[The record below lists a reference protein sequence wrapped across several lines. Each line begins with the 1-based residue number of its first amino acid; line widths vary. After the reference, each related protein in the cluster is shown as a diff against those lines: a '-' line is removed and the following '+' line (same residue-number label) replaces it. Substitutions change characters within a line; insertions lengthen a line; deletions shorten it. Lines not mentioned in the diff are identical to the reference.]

1 MDLYALLGQ
10 FKDGKIDEQKVID
23 AIDESKSDMVPRSR
37 LNDKNAEID
46 ELKAEIT
53 NRDEQIAKLQ
63 DSVKDD
69 SELQKELDELKDK
82 NAEWQTKYQES
93 QLNNAVKLAVAKDAN
108 DADDI
113 LSLINKDELELQDD
127 GNVKGLDKAIESL
140 KESKP
145 YLFAESKPSGR
156 TPDDGKSVN
165 GGVTQEE
172 FNNMS
177 VAERTDLFV
186 NDRKTYDAL
195 INNQKRG
202 YNIWHKEQQLKV
214 HKSFQKYQQI

>member
-10 FKDGKIDEQKVID
+10 FKDGEIDKQKVID
-23 AIDESKSDMVPRSR
+23 AIDESKSGMVPRSR
-37 LNDKNAEID
+37 LNDKNAEIE

-113 LSLINKDELELQDD
+113 LAFINKDELELQDD

-156 TPDDGKSVN
+156 TPDDGKNVN
-165 GGVTQEE
+165 GGITQEE

-177 VAERTDLFV
+177 VAERTNLFV

-195 INNQKRG
+195 INN
-202 YNIWHKEQQLKV
+202 
-214 HKSFQKYQQI
+214 

>member
-10 FKDGKIDEQKVID
+10 FKDGEIDKQKVID
-23 AIDESKSDMVPRSR
+23 AIDESKSGMVPRSR

-113 LSLINKDELELQDD
+113 LAFINKDELELKDD

-156 TPDDGKSVN
+156 TPDDGKNVN
-165 GGVTQEE
+165 GGITQEE

-177 VAERTDLFV
+177 VAERTNLFV
-186 NDRKTYDAL
+186 NDRKTYDTL
-195 INNQKRG
+195 INN
-202 YNIWHKEQQLKV
+202 
-214 HKSFQKYQQI
+214 

>member
-10 FKDGKIDEQKVID
+10 FKDGEIDKQKVID
-23 AIDESKSDMVPRSR
+23 AIDESKSGMVPRSR

-113 LSLINKDELELQDD
+113 LAFINKDELELQDD

-186 NDRKTYDAL
+186 NDRKTYDTL
-195 INNQKRG
+195 INN
-202 YNIWHKEQQLKV
+202 
-214 HKSFQKYQQI
+214 

>member
-10 FKDGKIDEQKVID
+10 FKDGAIDKQKVID
-23 AIDESKSDMVPRSR
+23 AIDESKSGMVPRSR

-69 SELQKELDELKDK
+69 SELQKELDELKNK

-113 LSLINKDELELQDD
+113 LAFINKDELELQDN
-127 GNVKGLDKAIESL
+127 GTVKGLDKAIETL

-145 YLFAESKPSGR
+145 YLFADTKPSGR
-156 TPDDGKSVN
+156 TPDEGRNVT
-165 GGVTQEE
+165 GGITQEQ

-177 VAERTDLFV
+177 VDERTDLFV

-195 INNQKRG
+195 INN
-202 YNIWHKEQQLKV
+202 
-214 HKSFQKYQQI
+214 

>member
-10 FKDGKIDEQKVID
+10 FKDGEIDKQKVID
-23 AIDESKSDMVPRSR
+23 AIDESKSGMVPRSR
-37 LNDKNAEID
+37 LNDKNAEIE
-46 ELKAEIT
+46 ELKEEIT

-113 LSLINKDELELQDD
+113 LAFINKDELELQDD

-156 TPDDGKSVN
+156 TPDDGKNVN
-165 GGVTQEE
+165 GGITQEE

-177 VAERTDLFV
+177 VAERTNLFV

-195 INNQKRG
+195 INN
-202 YNIWHKEQQLKV
+202 
-214 HKSFQKYQQI
+214 

>member
-10 FKDGKIDEQKVID
+10 FKDGEIDKQKVID
-23 AIDESKSDMVPRSR
+23 AIDESKSGMVPRSR

-53 NRDEQIAKLQ
+53 NRDEQIAKLH

-113 LSLINKDELELQDD
+113 LAFINKDELELQDD
-127 GNVKGLDKAIESL
+127 GKVKGLDKAIESL

-156 TPDDGKSVN
+156 TPDDGKNVN
-165 GGVTQEE
+165 GGITQEE

-177 VAERTDLFV
+177 VTERTNLFV
-186 NDRKTYDAL
+186 NDRKTYDTL

-202 YNIWHKEQQLKV
+202 NNIWHKEQQLKV
-214 HKSFQKYQQI
+214 HKSFQKY

>member
-10 FKDGKIDEQKVID
+10 FKDGEIDKQKVID
-23 AIDESKSDMVPRSR
+23 AIDESKSGMVPRSR

-69 SELQKELDELKDK
+69 SELQKELDEVKNQ

-113 LSLINKDELELQDD
+113 LAFINKDELELQDD

-145 YLFAESKPSGR
+145 YLFVESKPSGR
-156 TPDDGKSVN
+156 TPDDGKNVN
-165 GGVTQEE
+165 GGLTQEE

-177 VAERTDLFV
+177 VAERTNLFV
-186 NDRKTYDAL
+186 NDRKTYDTL

-202 YNIWHKEQQLKV
+202 NNIWHKEQQLKV
-214 HKSFQKYQQI
+214 HKSFQKY

>member
-10 FKDGKIDEQKVID
+10 FKDGEIDKQKVID
-23 AIDESKSDMVPRSR
+23 AIDESKSGMVPRSR

-53 NRDEQIAKLQ
+53 NRDEQIAKLH

-113 LSLINKDELELQDD
+113 LAFINKDELELQDD
-127 GNVKGLDKAIESL
+127 GKVKGLDKAIESL

-145 YLFAESKPSGR
+145 YLFAESKPS
-156 TPDDGKSVN
+156 
-165 GGVTQEE
+165 
-172 FNNMS
+172 
-177 VAERTDLFV
+177 
-186 NDRKTYDAL
+186 
-195 INNQKRG
+195 
-202 YNIWHKEQQLKV
+202 
-214 HKSFQKYQQI
+214 

>member
-1 MDLYALLGQ
+1 
-10 FKDGKIDEQKVID
+10 
-23 AIDESKSDMVPRSR
+23 MVPRSR

-53 NRDEQIAKLQ
+53 NRDEQIAKLH

-113 LSLINKDELELQDD
+113 LAFINKDELELQDD
-127 GNVKGLDKAIESL
+127 GKVKGLDKAIESL

-195 INNQKRG
+195 INN
-202 YNIWHKEQQLKV
+202 
-214 HKSFQKYQQI
+214 

>member
-10 FKDGKIDEQKVID
+10 FKDGEIDKQKVID
-23 AIDESKSDMVPRSR
+23 AIDESKSGMVPRSR

-46 ELKAEIT
+46 ELKAEIA
-53 NRDEQIAKLQ
+53 NRDEQIAKLH

-113 LSLINKDELELQDD
+113 LAFINKDELELQDD
-127 GNVKGLDKAIESL
+127 GKVKGLDKAIESL

-156 TPDDGKSVN
+156 TPDDGKNVN

-195 INNQKRG
+195 INN
-202 YNIWHKEQQLKV
+202 
-214 HKSFQKYQQI
+214 

>member
-10 FKDGKIDEQKVID
+10 FKDGEIDKQKVID
-23 AIDESKSDMVPRSR
+23 AIDESKSGMVPRSR

-113 LSLINKDELELQDD
+113 LAFINKDELELQDD

-156 TPDDGKSVN
+156 TPDDGKNVN
-165 GGVTQEE
+165 GGITQEE

-177 VAERTDLFV
+177 VAERTNLFV

-195 INNQKRG
+195 INN
-202 YNIWHKEQQLKV
+202 
-214 HKSFQKYQQI
+214 

>member
-10 FKDGKIDEQKVID
+10 FKDGEIDKQKVID
-23 AIDESKSDMVPRSR
+23 AIDESKSGMVPRSR

-113 LSLINKDELELQDD
+113 LALINKDELELQDD

-156 TPDDGKSVN
+156 TPDDGKNVN
-165 GGVTQEE
+165 GGITQEE

-177 VAERTDLFV
+177 VTERTNLFV
-186 NDRKTYDAL
+186 NDRKTYDTL
-195 INNQKRG
+195 INN
-202 YNIWHKEQQLKV
+202 
-214 HKSFQKYQQI
+214 

>member
-10 FKDGKIDEQKVID
+10 FKDGEIDKQKVID
-23 AIDESKSDMVPRSR
+23 AIDESKSGMVPRSR

-113 LSLINKDELELQDD
+113 LAFINKDELELQDD

-195 INNQKRG
+195 INN
-202 YNIWHKEQQLKV
+202 
-214 HKSFQKYQQI
+214 

>member
-10 FKDGKIDEQKVID
+10 FKDGEIDKQKVID
-23 AIDESKSDMVPRSR
+23 AIDESKSGMVPRSR

-53 NRDEQIAKLQ
+53 NRDEQIAKLH

-113 LSLINKDELELQDD
+113 LAFINKDELELQDD

-156 TPDDGKSVN
+156 TPDDGKNVN
-165 GGVTQEE
+165 GGITQEK

-186 NDRKTYDAL
+186 NDRKTYDTL
-195 INNQKRG
+195 INN
-202 YNIWHKEQQLKV
+202 
-214 HKSFQKYQQI
+214 

>member
-23 AIDESKSDMVPRSR
+23 AIDESKSGMVPRSR

-82 NAEWQTKYQES
+82 NAEWQSKYQES

-113 LSLINKDELELQDD
+113 LAFINKDELELQDD

-156 TPDDGKSVN
+156 TPDDGKNIN
-165 GGVTQEE
+165 GGITQEE

-177 VAERTDLFV
+177 VAERTNLFV

-195 INNQKRG
+195 INN
-202 YNIWHKEQQLKV
+202 
-214 HKSFQKYQQI
+214 

>member
-10 FKDGKIDEQKVID
+10 FKDGEIDKQKVID
-23 AIDESKSDMVPRSR
+23 AIDESKSGMVPRSR

-53 NRDEQIAKLQ
+53 NRDEQIANLQ

-69 SELQKELDELKDK
+69 SEIQKELDELKNK
-82 NAEWQTKYQES
+82 NAEWQSKYQES

-113 LSLINKDELELQDD
+113 LAFINKDELELQDD

-156 TPDDGKSVN
+156 TPDDGKNVN
-165 GGVTQEE
+165 GGITQEE

-177 VAERTDLFV
+177 VAERTNLFV

-195 INNQKRG
+195 INN
-202 YNIWHKEQQLKV
+202 
-214 HKSFQKYQQI
+214 

>member
-10 FKDGKIDEQKVID
+10 FKDGEIDKQKVID
-23 AIDESKSDMVPRSR
+23 AIDESKSGMVPRSR
-37 LNDKNAEID
+37 LNDKNAEIE

-53 NRDEQIAKLQ
+53 NRDNQIVELQ
-63 DSVKDD
+63 NSVKDD
-69 SELQKELDELKDK
+69 SELQKELEEVKQS
-82 NAEWQTKYQES
+82 NAEWQDKYKQS

-113 LSLINKDELELQDD
+113 LAFINKDELELQDN
-127 GNVKGLDKAIESL
+127 GTVKGLDKAIETL

-145 YLFAESKPSGR
+145 YLFADTKPSGR
-156 TPDDGKSVN
+156 TPDEGRNVT
-165 GGVTQEE
+165 GGITQEQ

-177 VAERTDLFV
+177 VDERTDLFV

-195 INNQKRG
+195 INN
-202 YNIWHKEQQLKV
+202 
-214 HKSFQKYQQI
+214 

>member
-10 FKDGKIDEQKVID
+10 FKDGEIDKQKMID
-23 AIDESKSDMVPRSR
+23 AIDESKSGMVPRSR

-113 LSLINKDELELQDD
+113 LAFINKDELELQDD
-127 GNVKGLDKAIESL
+127 GKVKGLDKAIESL

-156 TPDDGKSVN
+156 TPDDGKNVN
-165 GGVTQEE
+165 GGITQEE

-177 VAERTDLFV
+177 VAERTNLFV

-195 INNQKRG
+195 INN
-202 YNIWHKEQQLKV
+202 
-214 HKSFQKYQQI
+214 

>member
-10 FKDGKIDEQKVID
+10 FKDGEIDKQKVID
-23 AIDESKSDMVPRSR
+23 AIDESKSGMVPRSR

-113 LSLINKDELELQDD
+113 LALINKDELELQDD

-140 KESKP
+140 KESKS

-156 TPDDGKSVN
+156 APYDGKKVN
-165 GGVTQEE
+165 GGITQEE

-177 VAERTDLFV
+177 VAERTNLFV
-186 NDRKTYDAL
+186 NDRKTYDTL

-202 YNIWHKEQQLKV
+202 NNIWHKEQQLKV
-214 HKSFQKYQQI
+214 HKSFQKY